1 MALKDPFDYFSN
13 QFGSQRPKLTLAM
26 GADRGRGHTHDTR
39 DRRKQAEK
47 NARKQEQ
54 KKNNNN
60 DNFNYKNIKIPEDIN
75 RQFIVCVSKYCGD
88 QIVRVK
94 KENEQNL
101 DVFISGKC
109 RLRNRR
115 RQNVTKNEGDAKKY
129 LLVEKLEILIRTAG
143 DCTHSLI
150 HAYTKSEM
158 KELKHKKNKNEPWYW
173 KVWEEEAAE
182 FYDYNNDNSDFS
194 DSDKNNVNNESDKDD
209 ENEVSDIDLN
219 KI

>member
-1 MALKDPFDYFSN
+1 
-13 QFGSQRPKLTLAM
+13 M

-39 DRRKQAEK
+39 ERRKQAER

-75 RQFIVCVSKYCGD
+75 KQFIVCVEKYYGD

-94 KENEQNL
+94 KENEQTL
-101 DVFISGKC
+101 KVFISGKC
-109 RLRNRR
+109 RLGNRR
-115 RQNVTKNEGDAKKY
+115 RQNVTKNDGDAKKY

-150 HAYTKSEM
+150 HAYTKSEI
-158 KELKHKKNKNEPWYW
+158 KELKQKKNKSEPWYW
-173 KVWEEEAAE
+173 KEWEEEAE
-182 FYDYNNDNSDFS
+182 FYDYDDT
-194 DSDKNNVNNESDKDD
+194 DSDDNDKNDGNDDNDKNDGNDESDKDD

>member
-1 MALKDPFDYFSN
+1 
-13 QFGSQRPKLTLAM
+13 M

-39 DRRKQAEK
+39 ERRKQAER

-75 RQFIVCVSKYCGD
+75 KQFIVCVEKYCGD

-94 KENEQNL
+94 KENEQPL

-109 RLRNRR
+109 RLGNRR
-115 RQNVTKNEGDAKKY
+115 RQNVTKNDGDAKKY

-158 KELKHKKNKNEPWYW
+158 KELKQKKNKSEPWYW
-173 KVWEEEAAE
+173 KAWEEEAAQ
-182 FYDYNNDNSDFS
+182 FYDYDNNDSD
-194 DSDKNNVNNESDKDD
+194 DSDNNNKNNANDENNESD